1 MAKGGKLTQ
10 QDIMIW
16 TLEHSNGTKF
26 YYLLEK
32 EPFEKE
38 GMKKAVHRVG
48 TTGDAVFRYRDQAQ
62 AELAKFPSGGAEE
75 A

>member
-10 QDIMIW
+10 QDIVIW
-16 TLEHSNGTKF
+16 TLRHSNGTKV

-62 AELAKFPSGGAEE
+62 AELAKFPSGQAEE